1 MSITPLKFSGIST
14 YSADFQK
21 IVDRA
26 VSIASLPIK
35 QMQNQQSDIILK
47 KQSLTALNGT
57 LQTFAGTIQDLASMG
72 DSHAISVSSSNTSIV
87 SVQMT
92 GTPAATSYTI
102 TDITSV
108 ARRASESTVAGFAD
122 KDTTQVD
129 ADGTLQLVIGDETHT
144 IDLTTYGNNLN
155 GLVEAVNDLG
165 AGVHASILNTGS
177 DTDPYHL
184 SLVAE
189 DTGATTLQLRGTV
202 DDANTNVITATNQGA
217 NAKFKLNGLQIEKT
231 DNTISDVIEGL
242 TFNILDTTSD
252 SESVVIGLSTNRGT
266 LATKLTAFVNAYN
279 AAMSKVNA
287 NIGETAGMLSGDSIV
302 GTTQRALRS
311 VANYMGSSGTVKS
324 LMDLGI
330 ELDKSGTMSFD
341 TSKFY
346 SLSSSTIT
354 AAFDFFGSAT
364 TGFGASFKTIDAISN
379 GYTGTIAQ
387 QQVELDKSDKRM
399 TAQIETISQRIQLMQ
414 ESLNTKLQ
422 LADGLLSQLQSQQSM
437 LDSSLKSLETSTY
450 GKSS

>member
-1 MSITPLKFSGIST
+1 MSITPLKFTGIST
-14 YSADFQK
+14 YSSDFQK

-35 QMQNQQSDIILK
+35 QMQNQQSDLILK

-57 LQTFAGTIQDLASMG
+57 LQTFAGTIKDLASMG
-72 DSHAISVSSSNTSIV
+72 DSHAISVSSSNTNKV

-92 GTPAATSYTI
+92 GTAAATSYTI

-129 ADGTLQLVIGDETHT
+129 TDGTLQLVIGSEKHT
-144 IDLTTYGNNLN
+144 IDLTTYGNNLE
-155 GLVEAVNDLG
+155 GLVEAVNALG

-177 DTDPYHL
+177 ETDPYHL

-189 DTGATTLQLRGTV
+189 DTGATTLQLRSAV
-202 DDANTNVITATNQGA
+202 DDSNTNVLTATNQGA
-217 NAKFKLNGLQIEKT
+217 NAKFKLNGLQIEKS

-242 TFNILDTTSD
+242 TFNILDKTDTG
-252 SESVVIGLSTNRGT
+252 ESVVIGLATNRGT

-279 AAMSKVNA
+279 AAMSKVNT
-287 NIGETAGMLSGDSIV
+287 NIGENAGMLSGDSIV

-311 VANYMGSSGTVKS
+311 VANYIGSSGTVKS

-330 ELDKSGTMSFD
+330 ELDKTGTMSFD
-341 TSKFY
+341 TAKFY
-346 SLSSSTIT
+346 SLSGSKIT
-354 AAFDFFGSAT
+354 AAFDFFGSST
-364 TGFGASFKTIDAISN
+364 TGFGATYKSIDAISN
-379 GYTGTIAQ
+379 AYTGTIAQ
-387 QQVELDKSDKRM
+387 QQAEIDKSDKRF
-399 TAQIETISQRIQLMQ
+399 TDQIEIVSQRIQMMQ

-422 LADGLLSQLQSQQSM
+422 LADALLSNLQGQQTM
-437 LDSSLKSLETSTY
+437 LDSTIKSLDASTY
-450 GKSS
+450 GKN

>member
-1 MSITPLKFSGIST
+1 MSITPLKFTGIST
-14 YSADFQK
+14 YSSDFQK

-35 QMQNQQSDIILK
+35 QMQNQQSDLILK

-57 LQTFAGTIQDLASMG
+57 LQTFAGTIKDLASMG
-72 DSHAISVSSSNTSIV
+72 DSHAISVSSSNTNKV

-92 GTPAATSYTI
+92 GTAAATSYTI

-129 ADGTLQLVIGDETHT
+129 ADGTLQLVIGSEKHT
-144 IDLTTYGNNLN
+144 IDLTTYGNNLE
-155 GLVEAVNDLG
+155 GLVEAVNALG

-177 DTDPYHL
+177 ETDPYHL

-189 DTGATTLQLRGTV
+189 DTGATTLQLRSAV
-202 DDANTNVITATNQGA
+202 DDSNTNVLTATNQGA
-217 NAKFKLNGLQIEKT
+217 NAKFKLNGLQIEKS

-242 TFNILDTTSD
+242 TFNILDKTDTG
-252 SESVVIGLSTNRGT
+252 ESVVIGLATNRGT

-279 AAMSKVNA
+279 AAMSKVNT
-287 NIGETAGMLSGDSIV
+287 NIGENAGMLSGDSIV

-311 VANYMGSSGTVKS
+311 VANYIGSSGTVKS

-330 ELDKSGTMSFD
+330 ELDKTGTMSFD
-341 TSKFY
+341 TAKFY
-346 SLSSSTIT
+346 SLSGSKIT
-354 AAFDFFGSAT
+354 AAFDFFGSST
-364 TGFGASFKTIDAISN
+364 TGFGATYKSIDAISN
-379 GYTGTIAQ
+379 AYTGTIAQ
-387 QQVELDKSDKRM
+387 QQAEIDKSDKRF
-399 TAQIETISQRIQLMQ
+399 TDQIEIVSQRIQMMQ

-422 LADGLLSQLQSQQSM
+422 LADALLSNLQGQQTM
-437 LDSSLKSLETSTY
+437 LDSTIKSLDASTY
-450 GKSS
+450 GKN